1 MVASIDFI
9 CREDVLNIV
18 SNTNWDMVIFDE
30 AHKLSAYEYGQKTY
44 KSKRYE
50 AAHLLSQ
57 QCEHI
62 LLLTATPHRGR
73 TDTFKKLLQLLDEDI
88 FATEDIAAD
97 RVKELSKDGLNK
109 FSYAD

>member
-1 MVASIDFI
+1 M
-9 CREDVLNIV
+9 
-18 SNTNWDMVIFDE
+18 NTD
-30 AHKLSAYEYGQKTY
+30 KKTY

-88 FATEDIAAD
+88 LQQRILLPTE
-97 RVKELSKDGLNK
+97 
-109 FSYAD
+109 